1 MGSKGAC
8 RAVDSSHLVSH
19 ANVRHLPFMAPVTHV
34 GGRRTE
40 FCEQVT
46 SMSSPQQFRAALPQ
60 VHDVNIQVVI
70 LGSIYIYTL
79 VYVHTLV
86 YMRIHMLVGSRISQ
100 CLFHLFLGIR
110 FRC

>member
-1 MGSKGAC
+1 MLQVHGVKGAC

-46 SMSSPQQFRAALPQ
+46 SMSSPQQFRTALPQ
-60 VHDVNIQVVI
+60 VHDVNIQVVPV
-70 LGSIYIYTL
+70 LCTHPKSSLEVYIYIYTGICT
-79 VYVHTLV
+79 YTGIYAHTHV
-86 YMRIHMLVGSRISQ
+86 SR
-100 CLFHLFLGIR
+100 F
-110 FRC
+110 